1 MPTGGGGD
9 NQTVAPLYNIETL
22 VSIRVDTGELPSSVY
37 TSLTMDAL
45 KEYIVVYGTFS
56 DSEEE
61 QILEASDYTFS
72 IPSQSNQLVQGSN
85 TITCTAGNQTT
96 SFVIDGVLQDSIDKI
111 EVETPTG
118 NIYTST
124 TEETLKTMLT
134 VYAYYIS
141 DPDTPVELS
150 AEAYSVTWQR
160 GASESAT
167 FTVSVLSQG
176 TYYYDDFY
184 HEILEVDVA
193 RIDGVR
199 FNTEIMSSLSLDEL
213 LFETTFTGENNDGS
227 TEIDPND
234 IEFRLIR
241 GGPTLG
247 TGADGSST
255 SKTLGVYRASDGEL
269 LKEVEITV
277 QQDVLTSILL
287 DRIERYYVAYETVQ
301 PGDLR
306 VTAIFESGERRDLEY
321 GEYQIIYPDGRE
333 HFLQGD
339 TTYSVSYTENNI
351 TRTDQSASIR
361 VDYALIDE
369 PYSEGRDGNY
379 NGSAYTWHINEYN
392 DEILRYT
399 SNSDKL
405 TIELSDDGSTLTLS
419 ATEVATYTVTISIKD
434 ENYQWST
441 GRTGSIEYEFT
452 IIGANPTLQ
461 LTIPSDIH
469 YGDQYEMGLTV
480 TGIGGQTIENPTIIW
495 TFYGSSYDGLT
506 TISSDE
512 PSNTAPT
519 EAGNW
524 YVQAEFPEQGNYAS
538 TNTGYQNFEIQRQVV
553 SLPNID
559 SKEYILNQ
567 NQTSGL
573 SDTAQYDVV
582 TDNGGIDVGRYPVTL
597 ELTSTNNYVWESGST
612 VSGNQATVY
621 WGITPR
627 ILEKPDSDTTT
638 FTYTGETLTYN
649 PDLKGNGAYLS
660 VTGNT
665 GIDAG
670 GYTAVVSLNDPV
682 NTRWEDNTT
691 EIVTFAWSIGRQ
703 GIPVPTAPNA
713 TFLGERQEASSILQN
728 YNASRM
734 RITPMTDGLRFESGN
749 LYAVHGG
756 TYSFT
761 ATITDDNYQWSTGD
775 PDTQTLTWYI
785 APAENTVTVSLNGWT
800 YDGGAN
806 VHTPVP
812 SATFGTEFTITYT
825 DEDATEPGTNTT
837 QPVDAGRYK
846 VWATLTGTDDYEGD
860 TGFAVFEISKASNN
874 VTVSLDGW
882 VYGEA
887 ASTPVTDADFG
898 MVIIT
903 YTSPNAE
910 GPGTN
915 TIRPENAGTYW
926 IWAHVVETN
935 NYDDAVNHDEFT
947 IEKADNAITGLTLE
961 GWTYGSDPNQP
972 SVSTV
977 LSGDA
982 VDRYTYT
989 SVEADG
995 PGNDTTVPKN
1005 AGTYRVWAVV
1015 YEKSNYNPVSV
1026 YVEFEIQR
1034 LQVTPDLSFRQ
1045 VQQDGNPHTPAVSTN
1060 SELLTS
1066 GLYTVDYD
1074 DDSSTNVGTYY
1085 LTVTLAGEGARNFYW
1100 VASNDPSDV
1109 FIPETGDAIRDV
1121 VQDGSDDTVITM
1133 WYRITVAQYSVDI
1146 SLDQKEY
1153 TYTGD
1158 LPDIGLGTPTG
1169 NQNDIAI
1176 TNWVSLPDEIKTTLG
1191 GNSGWY
1197 IRFFDSDNNE
1207 VTDGDDV
1214 APGTYDVGL
1223 YIASTENYEQTDV
1236 VRIQITIGNAQ
1247 IGYTEPINGS
1257 VEYDGTSHQV
1267 LTNGIEAT
1275 LQGGKSATIEY
1286 SLDGGDWSATIP
1298 SVEDVK
1304 IVGDSVGSYR
1314 VYYRISAEYHDA
1326 VGSDNSLYFD
1336 YTVTQRDVT
1345 VTILDRTFT
1354 YTGSAPTIPTVVD
1367 GVNQYT
1373 VDDLVEGD
1381 DLDLSFSTTGV
1392 DPGQYD
1398 ITGAWS
1404 NTNYDV
1410 TFTQKAGGACTIENA
1425 TITVEITGYKGTY
1438 DGVAHP
1444 VATYEIGTQNDITAN
1459 IEFSLQ
1465 NDTTTA
1471 TSDLTIKDATDRDV
1485 TVYYWV
1491 TAQYHDDASGTFS
1504 VNIGKKGLTITYN
1517 GDTVTYGD
1525 PFPSGYDDISFDGF
1539 VNNETS
1545 SVLGGSLDF
1554 SHNYVSE
1561 KSGRTPAEKQV
1572 TVTPFGYTSSNY
1584 NITYTGGTLTV
1595 ERRPLT
1601 VVIPNVSVEYVDRL
1615 ESVSQTVSIS
1625 GTLAPGDVQSDL
1637 FTVIVEG
1644 YPDSM
1649 PDSVGLYRFVLQET
1663 ELAQT
1668 NYDIS
1673 CNGANYNITTSTVDI
1688 QIFSPTDFVYDGSP
1702 KVYRAS
1708 PNEGDFV
1715 ILVSYERHN
1724 GNEYEAIGSAPT
1736 NAGDY
1741 RVTFTVDDTNYV
1753 ANTTSQTFTIAKA
1766 TYNLN
1771 VTITNYVGT
1780 YDGNIHWPEYTGTIP
1795 TGADGKTPELVF
1807 TADDGSKG
1815 YRDVCTEAPVTITL
1829 TTTSPNYDVTGVKYE
1844 GTVTI
1849 TPKSVDVH
1857 WSNED
1862 TGFKNFVF
1870 DGTDQIDGVTAY
1882 YEDINGNHVDL
1893 NVSTTTNNGVFRD
1906 YADNGYRFTADMVTE
1921 DGNYSLTGDTAT
1933 YVMQKREV
1941 HVTINNDAVEYG
1953 DPIDLSYVGYTY
1965 DADTPYR
1972 FVDGDTAVQGLR
1984 LTTNAVKGSFP
1995 GTYSIT
2001 FESTNMLNYDL
2012 HPNNGTLTIGPR
2024 SLTVEILSQTHTY
2037 DRTDPD
2043 ASSSTQYW
2051 RVTQGSI
2058 YQDQDPR
2065 IYLTREPGSDVG
2077 FYDITGGWDN
2087 TTFYKVTFINGE
2099 EKFEIT
2105 EASITVEIGTDLIP
2119 YSGEYDGT
2127 AHSVVVGDP
2136 VAHTAD
2142 SEHDTEVDF
2151 TYSLTENGDYTS
2163 ILELTNRGPNA
2174 DSTYTVY
2181 FKANKENHLEY
2192 SGQFTVT
2199 ITRAGNSWTTEYSNS
2214 GWTYGG
2220 YVDTVTNA
2228 VAKFGTVNTYEY
2240 FTDPECN
2247 TSYTAGFDNGTP
2259 AGTYYVRVSVSEEYN
2274 YVGISDVY
2282 SFTVQRAPYSPE
2294 WAESQKQYS
2303 GSMLTNTLKINGS
2316 IADVT
2321 GYSPADEAATTVDRD
2336 GTKITV
2342 SMSAQNAGSYY
2353 ATLTITD
2360 RNYVF
2365 IVDGLQSE
2373 TCTVTWNIYAS
2384 GNHWVIT
2391 PGIDGWTYGGNVSA
2405 PYGSA
2410 YSGTI
2415 VFTYSNKADGVFTS
2429 SIPLNAGTWYMKA
2442 TVAGTDEY
2450 AGLSE
2455 TIEFVISPAKVP
2467 LPTADLDGD
2476 GDGYVYDYGNPVEL
2490 ITTYDQL
2497 HVSVNGNVTTTAGEK
2512 TAVFSLIDNDNY
2524 VWDLSEGDSRDPSG
2538 DIEIGW
2544 QVSKL
2549 TITKPG
2555 DTDSGGHNSYL
2566 YDGDLKTFI
2575 PKGFDDRTMAIAGNT
2590 GINVVEEGYTAIVS
2604 LRDANNLVWTDS
2616 TSGPVEIQWSITPIV
2631 VNAPSVTLLDN
2642 MEYTGNEII
2651 LAVTGL
2657 DTGYMRLTSDN
2668 ASVHVNSETD
2678 VSVGA
2683 VNAGDY
2689 SATVT
2694 LRYPGNYVWSNDAGA
2709 VDGMVTLNW
2718 TIQKQQIDAPSG
2730 GTFPTYTGS
2739 SVTYIPD
2746 GYDQSIMMIAENV
2759 KTWVSPDGYQ
2769 AIVTIRDDNYRWA
2782 DGIVTNGSGG
2792 VILDWNV
2799 QKADYD
2805 MTGVEY
2811 TLSFVYDGAG
2821 HQPIVGN
2828 LPTGMDGI
2836 QVNVS
2841 EISGTPVVS
2850 GEDEFVII
2858 FSTTSPNY
2866 NAPANVSV
2874 TVTVSDRSITL
2885 VANGGEFEYGNPLNL
2900 GWRYASGSE
2909 SIVGDPSGITLSL
2922 HDSDGSLVTD
2932 LTPSVGTYTAVVDLP
2947 EGMDGNAIS
2956 LQNGTVVI
2964 YERSIVVTIDPKSS
2978 QYGGSIENLTAEITN
2993 GTLAEGDTNVYSLS
3007 TNATSTS
3014 EPGSYNI
3021 LGNVENDNYR
3031 ITFVNQL
3038 DSYTITKIGVDRPTS
3053 GNNHLPYTGS
3063 TITYIPNGFDSTI
3076 MMIEGNTSSSIDTYE
3091 AIISLRDTAHYQWNG
3106 AGDETVTIA
3115 WSIYEENGLYPHLA
3129 DTSIEYSGETV
3140 SVEILGFDDDAMDI
3154 VESVSYQSGRFYILV
3169 QDVGI
3174 YTLHITKTDDSR
3186 SWADGVTVDDQDRA
3200 VLTFEV
3206 TKQEVPVPVP
3216 SGSPMYTGESIPAP
3230 FASSTIYHI
3239 PENGGSSAVEA
3250 GPHYTTFRLNDT
3262 DHYKWVTTD
3271 DAEVTVEWQ
3280 ILPSTDVDEHD
3291 FEFDDSDATFTGTE
3305 IRREVT
3311 SNVLGE
3317 NDYDVSYSSDLIN
3330 TGTVTV
3336 TIAGKGNYS
3345 FTIVLEYQ
3353 IVAKKVDLPQ
3363 APSFEYD
3370 GELKTAFESE
3380 YEWYTVSGEL
3390 TSTNVGDY
3398 DAVFHLKYN
3407 TDGHTNVVWSDG
3419 GSDDRTVTWS
3429 IGSSSLPS
3437 EGWSF
3442 EDSDRVYDGTSD
3454 DRKPT
3459 HVTLVEGTDYTI
3471 QYPENQR
3478 NAGLKTF
3485 TVTGINGYSGTQTFM
3500 YEITVLTVHV
3510 PDVGDLPYRG
3520 EEQTAVSSGDWYTV
3534 SGTNAATD
3542 VGDYSATLTLHHNT
3556 DGHTNTAWDREF
3568 DGTIEWSITPVDATV
3583 TSPTASSVGRG
3594 DTLSDSTLSGGS
3606 VTGVNGE
3613 TLGGHFEWQNPS
3625 ATVNGS
3631 GSYTAVFVF
3640 DDDQDTANYN
3650 PVTVQVR
3657 VTATGGGTGPVN
3669 PPIDPNPPEDPD
3681 DPDDPDVPET
3691 EPVTDLEFPEAGE
3704 ITEGQTLADSI
3715 LTGGSTGGT
3724 FEWMEPTTAPSSGEH
3739 EFLMVFTPTDGRD
3752 YTQVEGWD
3760 DASGTVQR
3768 LVDITVLPAE
3778 SPEPSPESPGFPWWI
3793 VLLIVIVLIVIIVI
3807 AWKRR
3812 SEEE

>member
-1 MPTGGGGD
+1 MPS
-9 NQTVAPLYNIETL
+9 N
-22 VSIRVDTGELPSSVY
+22 VY
-37 TSLTMDAL
+37 TSMTMDAL
-45 KEYIVVYGTFS
+45 KDYIVVYGTFEGS
-56 DSEEE
+56 VDE
-61 QILEASDYTFS
+61 QELDASDYTLT
-72 IPSQSNQLVQGSN
+72 IPSQNNQLVQGSN
-85 TITCTAGNQTT
+85 IITCTSRNASTT
-96 SFVIDGVLQDSIDKI
+96 FTIDGVIQDRIQRISA
-111 EVETPTG
+111 ESPTE

-124 TEETLKTMLT
+124 TLEQLKQILT
-134 VYAYYIS
+134 VYAYYDS
-141 DPDTPVELS
+141 NPNVPVELPS
-150 AEAYSVTWQR
+150 EAYSVTWQR
-160 GASESAT
+160 EASESET
-167 FTVSVLSQG
+167 FDISVLSQG
-176 TYYYDDFY
+176 TYYYTSFN
-184 HEILEVDVA
+184 HEILDVDVET
-193 RIDGVR
+193 ITD
-199 FNTEIMSSLSLDEL
+199 FEINGTIWSSISLEDLEL
-213 LFETTFTGENNDGS
+213 ITTFTGTNNDGS
-227 TEIDPND
+227 TNINRGDV
-234 IEFRLIR
+234 EFRVIA
-241 GGPTLG
+241 GGSTLG
-247 TGADGSST
+247 TGADGLNT
-255 SKTLGVYRASDGEL
+255 AKTLGVFRTSDGKEL
-269 LKEVEITV
+269 CRKDITV
-277 QQDVLTSILL
+277 TPDTLEFISVIAHET
-287 DRIERYYVAYETVQ
+287 DYVAYQTVQ
-301 PGDLR
+301 PGDIT
-306 VTAIFESGERRDLEY
+306 VTANFTHSSRELVY
-321 GEYQIIYPDGRE
+321 GEYQITYNDNRDY
-333 HFLQGD
+333 FLQGD
-339 TTYSVSYTENNI
+339 SNYRISYTEAGHTQST
-351 TRTDQSASIR
+351 TRMVS
-361 VDYALIDE
+361 VDYALVNE
-369 PYSEGRDGNY
+369 PYKGGGNGNY
-379 NGSAYTWHINEYN
+379 DGSTFTWYIYNFN
-392 DEILRYT
+392 DEVLRYT
-399 SNSDKL
+399 GNSNNL
-405 TIELSDDGSTLTLS
+405 TIVVSEDGRTLTLT
-419 ATEVATYTVTISIKD
+419 ATEVGTYSVTISIKD

-441 GRTGSIEYEFT
+441 GGADPITLDDFT
-452 IIGANPTLQ
+452 IMGANPTLQ
-461 LTIPSDIH
+461 LTIPTIH

-480 TGIGGQTIENPTIIW
+480 TGIGGQTIENPRIIW
-495 TFYGSSYDGLT
+495 TYYGSSYDGRT
-506 TISSDE
+506 TISSDH

-553 SLPNID
+553 SLPNVD
-559 SKEYILNQ
+559 SKQYILNQ
-567 NQTSGL
+567 NQTSEL
-573 SDTAQYDVV
+573 VSNAQYNVV
-582 TDNGGIDVGRYPVTL
+582 TDSGGTNVGIYPVTL
-597 ELTSTNNYVWESGST
+597 ELTSTNNYVWESGTT
-612 VSGNQATVY
+612 VSGDQATVY
-621 WGITPR
+621 WEITPR
-627 ILEKPDSDTTT
+627 MLEKPGPDTAT

-649 PDLKGNGAYLS
+649 PDLKGNGEYLS

-665 GIDAG
+665 GSDAG
-670 GYTAVVSLNDPV
+670 EYTAVVSLNDPV
-682 NTRWEDNTT
+682 NTRWDDDTEDGST
-691 EIVTFAWSIGRQ
+691 EDITFSWSIGRK

-713 TFLGERQEASSILQN
+713 TFLGEDHVASSTLQN
-728 YNASRM
+728 YDASRM
-734 RITPMTDGLRFESGN
+734 GISPVTTGLTFENGN
-749 LYAVHGG
+749 LYAIHGG
-756 TYSFT
+756 TYTFT

-785 APAENTVTVSLNGWT
+785 EPAENTVTVSLNGWT

-860 TGFAVFEISKASNN
+860 TGFAVFEISKASNS
-874 VTVSLDGW
+874 VTVSLEGW
-882 VYGEA
+882 IYRET
-887 ASTPVTDADFG
+887 ASTPVTNADFG
-898 MVIIT
+898 TVIVT

-910 GPGTN
+910 GPGSDT
-915 TIRPENAGTYW
+915 TRPVNAGTYW
-926 IWAHVVETN
+926 VWAHVVGTN
-935 NYDDAVNHDEFT
+935 NYDGAVNHDEFT
-947 IEKADNAITGLTLE
+947 IGKANNAITGLTLE
-961 GWTYGSDPNQP
+961 GWTYGSSPNKP
-972 SVSTV
+972 SVTSV
-977 LSGDA
+977 LSGDS

-989 SVEADG
+989 SVGADG
-995 PGNDTTVPKN
+995 PGNDTTVPTN

-1015 YEKSNYNPVSV
+1015 DEKSNYNPVSI

-1045 VQQDGNPHTPAVSTN
+1045 VQQDGSAHTPTVSMS
-1060 SELLTS
+1060 SELLTNS
-1066 GLYTVDYD
+1066 LYTVDD

-1085 LTVTLAGEGARNFYW
+1085 LTVTLTGDGARNFYW

-1121 VQDGSDDTVITM
+1121 VQDDSDDTVITM

-1146 SLDQKEY
+1146 SLEQKEY

-1176 TNWVSLPDEIKTTLG
+1176 TNWVSLSDEIKTTLG

-1207 VTDGDDV
+1207 VTDEDDV

-1236 VRIQITIGNAQ
+1236 ERIEITIGNAQ
-1247 IGYTEPINGS
+1247 IQYTKPNEGS

-1267 LTNGIEAT
+1267 LTNGIQT
-1275 LQGGKSATIEY
+1275 ILQGGKSATIEY
-1286 SLDGGDWSATIP
+1286 SLDGGKWSTTIP

-1304 IVGDSVGSYR
+1304 IVDGSAGSYR

-1336 YTVTQRDVT
+1336 YKVEQRNVT
-1345 VTILDRTFT
+1345 VTIYDRTFT
-1354 YTGSAPTIPTVVD
+1354 YTGSAPEIPTVVD

-1373 VDDLVEGD
+1373 VDYLIEGD

-1444 VATYEIGTQNDITAN
+1444 VATYEIGTQNGIRPT

-1465 NDTTTA
+1465 NDPNTA
-1471 TSDLTIKDATDRDV
+1471 TSDLTIKDATGVDV

-1491 TAQYHDDASGTFS
+1491 KADHHEDEDGQFT
-1504 VNIGKKGLTITYN
+1504 VNIGKRDLTIKYN

-1539 VNNETS
+1539 ANGETS
-1545 SVLGGSLDF
+1545 SVLTGSHTF
-1554 SHNYVSE
+1554 IHEYVSE
-1561 KSGRTPAEKQV
+1561 KTGRTPVGQV
-1572 TVTPFGYTSSNY
+1572 TVTPSGYTSSNY
-1584 NITYTGGTLTV
+1584 DITYTGGTLTV

-1601 VVIPNVSVEYVDRL
+1601 VVIPNVSVEYVNRL
-1615 ESVSQTVSIS
+1615 TSVDQEVSIS
-1625 GTLAPGDVQSDL
+1625 GTLAPDDVQSDL

-1649 PDSVGLYRFVLQET
+1649 PDSVEQYRFILQET

-1673 CNGANYNITTSTVDI
+1673 CDGANYIITRSTVDI
-1688 QIFSPTDFVYDGSP
+1688 QITSPTSFTYDGSP
-1702 KVYRAS
+1702 KVYSAI

-1715 ILVSYERHN
+1715 ILVSYEKQN
-1724 GNEYEAIGSAPT
+1724 GSGYEAIDSAPED
-1736 NAGDY
+1736 AGDY
-1741 RVTFTVDDTNYV
+1741 RVIFTINDSNYV
-1753 ANTTSQTFTIAKA
+1753 ANTTSQTFTIAPAK
-1766 TYNLN
+1766 YSLN
-1771 VTITNYVGT
+1771 ITITNYVGT
-1780 YDGNIHWPEYTGTIP
+1780 YDGNIHWPTYTGTIP
-1795 TGADGKTPELVF
+1795 TGADGITPKLVF

-1815 YRDVCTEAPVTITL
+1815 YRYVCTEAPVTITL

-1862 TGFKNFVF
+1862 TGFQNFVF

-1933 YVMQKREV
+1933 YIMQKREV
-1941 HVTINNDAVEYG
+1941 HVTINNDTVEYG
-1953 DPIDLSYVGYTY
+1953 DPIDLSDVGYTY

-2012 HPNNGTLTIGPR
+2012 HPNNGTLTIGSR

-2037 DRTDPD
+2037 DGKDPD

-2058 YQDQDPR
+2058 YQDQDPK

-2105 EASITVEIGTDLIP
+2105 DASITVEIGTDLIP
-2119 YSGEYDGT
+2119 YSGEYDGA

-2214 GWTYGG
+2214 GWTYGE
-2220 YVDTVTNA
+2220 YVDSVTNA

-2274 YVGISDVY
+2274 YVSISDVY

-2490 ITTYDQL
+2490 IVTYDQL

-2575 PKGFDDRTMAIAGNT
+2575 PTGFDDRTMAIAGNT

-2616 TSGPVEIQWSITPIV
+2616 TSEPVEIQWSITPIV
-2631 VNAPSVTLLDN
+2631 VNAPSVTLLDD

-2657 DTGYMRLTSDN
+2657 NTEYMRLTSKN

-2683 VNAGDY
+2683 VNAGNY
-2689 SATVT
+2689 SANVT
-2694 LRYPGNYVWSNDAGA
+2694 LRYPENYVWSDDAGA

-2746 GYDQSIMMIAENV
+2746 GYDQSMMMIAENV
-2759 KTWVSPDGYQ
+2759 KTSVSPDGYQ

-2782 DGIVTNGSGG
+2782 DGIETNGSGG

-2811 TLSFVYDGAG
+2811 TLSFVYDGTG

-2828 LPTGMDGI
+2828 LPVGMDGI

-2841 EISGTPVVS
+2841 EIIGTPVVS

-2858 FSTTSPNY
+2858 FSTISLNY

-2885 VANGGEFEYGNPLNL
+2885 VANSGEFEYGNPLNL

-2909 SIVGDPSGITLSL
+2909 SIVGDTSGITVSL
-2922 HDSDGSLVTD
+2922 YDSDGSLVTD

-2978 QYGGSIENLTAEITN
+2978 QYGSSIENLTAEITN

-3129 DTSIEYSGETV
+3129 NTWMEYSGETV

-3250 GPHYTTFRLNDT
+3250 GPHHTTFRLNDT
-3262 DHYKWVTTD
+3262 DHYKWKTTD
-3271 DAEVTVEWQ
+3271 NAEVTVEWR

-3317 NDYDVSYSSDLIN
+3317 NDYDVSYSDDLTN

-3336 TIAGKGNYS
+3336 TITGKGNYS
-3345 FTIVLEYQ
+3345 FTIELEYQ
-3353 IVAKKVDLPQ
+3353 IVAKEVDLPQ

-3390 TSTNVGDY
+3390 TGTNVGDY

-3459 HVTLVEGTDYTI
+3459 HFTLVEGTDYTI
-3471 QYPENQR
+3471 QYPEDQT
-3478 NAGLKTF
+3478 NAGVKTF
-3485 TVTGINGYSGTQTFM
+3485 TVTGINGYTGTQTFA
-3500 YEITVLTVHV
+3500 YEITVHTVHV
-3510 PDVGDLPYRG
+3510 PDVGDIPYRG

-3534 SGTNAATD
+3534 SGTNAATN
-3542 VGDYSATLTLHHNT
+3542 VGDYTATLTLHHNT

-3583 TSPTASSVGRG
+3583 TSPTASSVSRG

-3613 TLGGHFEWQNPS
+3613 TLGGHFEWQDPS

-3640 DDDQDTANYN
+3640 DDDQDTINYN

-3691 EPVTDLEFPEAGE
+3691 EPVTDLEFPEAGD

-3793 VLLIVIVLIVIIVI
+3793 ILLIVIVLIVIIVI

>member
-1 MPTGGGGD
+1 MPTGGGGS
-9 NQTVAPLYNIETL
+9 NQSVAPLYDIKTL
-22 VSIRVDTGELPSSVY
+22 VSIRVDTSGIPPSVY
-37 TSLTMDAL
+37 TSMTMDAL
-45 KEYIVVYGTFS
+45 KEYIVVYGTFNGM
-56 DSEEE
+56 EGE
-61 QILEASDYTFS
+61 QVLSSSDYELTIPSQNNTLVQGANVVTCSVDTTNTTFS
-72 IPSQSNQLVQGSN
+72 IENVIADRIEY
-85 TITCTAGNQTT
+85 ITVEGPE
-96 SFVIDGVLQDSIDKI
+96 GV
-111 EVETPTG
+111 
-118 NIYTST
+118 IYTST
-124 TEETLKTMLT
+124 EPEQLKSMLT
-134 VYAYYIS
+134 VYAHYTS
-141 DPDTPVELS
+141 DESKGIPLTSDQF
-150 AEAYSVTWQR
+150 SVDWADQGEPGQNR
-160 GASESAT
+160 M
-167 FTVSVLSQG
+167 FTVQVL
-176 TYYYDDFY
+176 
-184 HEILEVDVA
+184 
-193 RIDGVR
+193 IDGVHTVTFYR
-199 FNTEIMSSLSLDEL
+199 DVIAVDASNIESVQFPETIWSSTPLQL
-213 LFETTFTGENNDGS
+213 LLRNPDTVLNGSNNDGTPIS
-227 TEIDPND
+227 KEYVEMRVIS
-234 IEFRLIR
+234 

-247 TGADGSST
+247 TGTDGT
-255 SKTLGVYRASDGEL
+255 NTTKTIGIYRTSDGQL
-269 LKEVEITV
+269 LYEEEITV
-277 QQDVLTSILL
+277 TTDRLL
-287 DRIERYYVAYETVQ
+287 MITAVQNDSGYSYMAYQTVGS
-301 PGDLR
+301 GDIT
-306 VTAIFESGERRDLEY
+306 VTAIFENGTRELQF
-321 GEYQIIYPDGRE
+321 GEYQIQYNNGDSFRYNDTGYTVYYKEGTYSDDYDITGIDVGYALVSVPGRE
-333 HFLQGD
+333 GLSGPYLGEDNPYTWRITNFDDDILD
-339 TTYSVSYTENNI
+339 YSVSSGL
-351 TRTDQSASIR
+351 TDNLS
-361 VDYALIDE
+361 
-369 PYSEGRDGNY
+369 GN
-379 NGSAYTWHINEYN
+379 
-392 DEILRYT
+392 
-399 SNSDKL
+399 
-405 TIELSDDGSTLTLS
+405 TIVLN
-419 ATEVATYTVTISIKD
+419 ATQQGTYTVTVSISNP
-434 ENYQWST
+434 NYQWTT
-441 GRTGSIEYEFT
+441 GGREDRQYEFIITNAETRVVLNIPSNVHYGSI
-452 IIGANPTLQ
+452 PTLNA
-461 LTIPSDIH
+461 TVYADSVSSDPLDVNVR
-469 YGDQYEMGLTV
+469 YR
-480 TGIGGQTIENPTIIW
+480 
-495 TFYGSSYDGLT
+495 FYGSSYDGNIV
-506 TISSDE
+506 ISE
-512 PSNTAPT
+512 SNPNDGTPT
-519 EAGNW
+519 NAGIWWIVAIFDGQN
-524 YVQAEFPEQGNYAS
+524 NYDAS
-538 TNTGYQNFEIQRQVV
+538 SSGYLRFEIQRQVV

-573 SDTAQYDVV
+573 SDTAQYNVV
-582 TDNGGIDVGRYPVTL
+582 TDNGGMNVGRYPVTL
-597 ELTSTNNYVWESGST
+597 ELTSTNNYAWESGSD
-612 VSGNQATVY
+612 VSGNRATVY
-621 WGITPR
+621 WEITPR
-627 ILEKPDSDTTT
+627 MLVKPDPDTTT
-638 FTYTGETLTYN
+638 FTYTGGTLTYN
-649 PDLKGNGAYLS
+649 PDLKGNGDYLS

-665 GIDAG
+665 GNEAER
-670 GYTAVVSLNDPV
+670 YTAVVSLNNTT

-691 EIVTFAWSIGRQ
+691 ESVKFAWSIGRQ
-703 GIPVPTAPNA
+703 GIPVPTAPNS
-713 TFLGERQEASSILQN
+713 TFLGEDQEANSTLQN
-728 YNASRM
+728 YEASRM
-734 RITPMTDGLRFESGN
+734 DITPVTNGLRFENGN
-749 LYAVHGG
+749 LYAINGG
-756 TYSFT
+756 TYTFT
-761 ATITDDNYQWSTGD
+761 ATITDDNYQWNTGD
-775 PDTQTLTWYI
+775 TDTQTLTWYI
-785 APAENTVTVSLNGWT
+785 APADNTVTVSLDGWT
-800 YDGGAN
+800 YDGGTDE
-806 VHTPVP
+806 HTPVP

-825 DEDATEPGTNTT
+825 GEDATEPGTNTT
-837 QPVDAGRYK
+837 QPVDVGRYK
-846 VWATLTGTDDYEGD
+846 VWASIAGTDDYDGD
-860 TGFAVFEISKASNN
+860 TGFDVFEISKASNS
-874 VTVSLDGW
+874 VTVSLEGW
-882 VYGEA
+882 IYRET
-887 ASTPVTDADFG
+887 ASTPVTNADFG
-898 MVIIT
+898 TVIVT

-910 GPGTN
+910 GPGSDT
-915 TIRPENAGTYW
+915 TRPVNAGTYW
-926 IWAHVVETN
+926 VWAHVVGTN
-935 NYDDAVNHDEFT
+935 NYDGAVNHDQFT
-947 IEKADNAITGLTLE
+947 IGKADNAITGLTLE
-961 GWTYGSDPNQP
+961 DWTYGSDPNQP
-972 SVSTV
+972 SVTSV
-977 LSGDA
+977 LSGDS

-989 SVEADG
+989 SVDADE
-995 PGNDTTVPKN
+995 PGIDTTVPKN

-1015 YEKSNYNPVSV
+1015 DEKDNYKAVSI

-1045 VQQDGNPHTPAVSTN
+1045 VQQDGSPHTPTVTTN
-1060 SELLTS
+1060 SKLLTS

-1085 LTVTLAGEGARNFYW
+1085 LTVTLKGEGAWNFCW
-1100 VASNDPSDV
+1100 VASNDPNDV
-1109 FIPETGDAIRDV
+1109 FIPETGDVIRDV
-1121 VQDGSDDTVITM
+1121 VRDGSDSTVITM
-1133 WYRITVAQYSVDI
+1133 WYRITVAQYSVGI
-1146 SLDQKEY
+1146 SLGQNEY

-1169 NQNDIAI
+1169 DQNDIAI
-1176 TNWVSLPDEIKTTLG
+1176 TNWNSLPDEIKTILG
-1191 GNSGWY
+1191 GSSGWY

-1207 VTDGDDV
+1207 VTDEDDV

-1223 YIASTENYEQTDV
+1223 YIASTENYEQTNV
-1236 VRIQITIGNAQ
+1236 VRIQITIENAQ
-1247 IGYTEPINGS
+1247 IQYTEPNNGS
-1257 VEYDGTSHQV
+1257 VEYDGTPHQV

-1298 SVEDVK
+1298 SIENVK
-1304 IVGDSVGSYR
+1304 IVDGSVGSYR

-1354 YTGSAPTIPTVVD
+1354 YTGSAPTIPTVVG

-1404 NTNYDV
+1404 NTNYAV

-1425 TITVEITGYKGTY
+1425 TITVEITGYEGTY

-1465 NDTTTA
+1465 NDRTTA
-1471 TSDLTIKDATDRDV
+1471 TSDLTIKDATDGDV
-1485 TVYYWV
+1485 PVYYWV
-1491 TAQYHDDASGTFS
+1491 TAQHHDDASGTFS

-1525 PFPSGYDDISFDGF
+1525 PFPSGYDDISFNGF
-1539 VNNETS
+1539 VNGETS
-1545 SVLGGSLDF
+1545 SVLAGSLRFIHD
-1554 SHNYVSE
+1554 YVSE
-1561 KSGRTPAEKQV
+1561 KTERTPV
-1572 TVTPFGYTSSNY
+1572 GTPVIVTPSGYTSSNY
-1584 NITYTGGTLTV
+1584 DITYTEGTLTV
-1595 ERRPLT
+1595 EKRPLT
-1601 VVIPNVSVEYVDRL
+1601 VVIPNVSVEYVNRL
-1615 ESVSQTVSIS
+1615 TSVNQTVSIS
-1625 GTLAPGDVQSDL
+1625 GTLAPDDVQSDL

-1649 PDSVGLYRFVLQET
+1649 PDSVEQYRFILQET

-1673 CNGANYNITTSTVDI
+1673 CDGANYIITRSTVDI
-1688 QIFSPTDFVYDGSP
+1688 QITSPTSFTYDGSP
-1702 KVYRAS
+1702 KVYSAI

-1715 ILVSYERHN
+1715 ILVSYEKQN
-1724 GNEYEAIGSAPT
+1724 GSGYEAIDSAPED
-1736 NAGDY
+1736 AGDY
-1741 RVTFTVDDTNYV
+1741 RVIFTINDSNYV
-1753 ANTTSQTFTIAKA
+1753 ANTTSQTFTIAPAK
-1766 TYNLN
+1766 YSLN
-1771 VTITNYVGT
+1771 ITITNYVGT
-1780 YDGNIHWPEYTGTIP
+1780 YDGNIHWPTYTGTIP
-1795 TGADGKTPELVF
+1795 TGADGITPELVF

-1849 TPKSVDVH
+1849 TSKSVDVH

-1862 TGFKNFVF
+1862 TGFQNFVF

-2037 DRTDPD
+2037 DGTDPD

-2087 TTFYKVTFINGE
+2087 TTFYEVTFINGE

-2105 EASITVEIGTDLIP
+2105 DASITVEIGTDLIP

-2142 SEHDTEVDF
+2142 SEQDTDVNF
-2151 TYSLTENGDYTS
+2151 TYSLTKNGDYTS
-2163 ILELTNRGPNA
+2163 ILELTDRGPNA
-2174 DSTYTVY
+2174 DSTYNVY
-2181 FKANKENHLEY
+2181 FKANKENHSEC

-2199 ITRAGNSWTTEYSNS
+2199 IRQAGNSWTTEYSNS
-2214 GWTYGG
+2214 GWTYGE
-2220 YVDTVTNA
+2220 YVDSVTNA

-2240 FTDPECN
+2240 FTDPECR
-2247 TSYTAGFDNGTP
+2247 TSYTAGFDDGTP
-2259 AGTYYVRVSVSEEYN
+2259 AGTYYVMVSVSEEYN

-2336 GTKITV
+2336 GTEITV

-2353 ATLTITD
+2353 ATLTIID

-2365 IVDGLQSE
+2365 IVEENESD
-2373 TCTVTWNIYAS
+2373 TCTVSWRIYNTD
-2384 GNHWVIT
+2384 NHWVVY
-2391 PGIDGWTYGGNVSA
+2391 PGIEEWTYGEAVSA

-2410 YSGTI
+2410 YAGT
-2415 VFTYSNKADGVFTS
+2415 VEFTFSNNPTKGYTS

-2450 AGLSE
+2450 KELSE

-2490 ITTYDQL
+2490 IVTYDQL
-2497 HVSVNGNVTTTAGEK
+2497 HVSVNGNVTATAGEK
-2512 TAVFSLIDNDNY
+2512 TAVFSLIDDDNY
-2524 VWDLSEGDSRDPSG
+2524 VWDLPEGDSRDPTG
-2538 DIEIGW
+2538 DVEIGW

-2575 PKGFDDRTMAIAGNT
+2575 PTGFDERTMAIAGNT

-2616 TSGPVEIQWSITPIV
+2616 TSEPVEIQWSITPIV
-2631 VNAPSVTLLDN
+2631 VNAPSITLLDN

-2651 LAVTGL
+2651 LAVSGL
-2657 DTGYMRLTSDN
+2657 NTEYMRLTSNN
-2668 ASVHVNSETD
+2668 ASVHVNSEID

-2689 SATVT
+2689 SANVT
-2694 LRYPGNYVWSNDAGA
+2694 LRYPENYVWSDDAGA

-2746 GYDQSIMMIAENV
+2746 GYDQSMMMIAENV
-2759 KTWVSPDGYQ
+2759 KTSVSPDGYQ

-2782 DGIVTNGSGG
+2782 DGIETNGSGG

-2811 TLSFVYDGAG
+2811 TLSFVYDGTG

-2828 LPTGMDGI
+2828 LPVGMDGT

-2841 EISGTPVVS
+2841 EIIGTPVVS

-2858 FSTTSPNY
+2858 FSTTSLNY

-2909 SIVGDPSGITLSL
+2909 SIVGDTSGITVSL
-2922 HDSDGSLVTD
+2922 YDSDGSLVTD

-2978 QYGGSIENLTAEITN
+2978 QYGSSIENLTAEITN

-3063 TITYIPNGFDSTI
+3063 TITYIPNGFDNTI

-3129 DTSIEYSGETV
+3129 NTWMEYSGETV

-3262 DHYKWVTTD
+3262 DHYKWKTTD
-3271 DAEVTVEWQ
+3271 NAEVTVEWR

-3317 NDYDVSYSSDLIN
+3317 NDYDVSYSDDLTN

-3336 TIAGKGNYS
+3336 TITGKGNYS
-3345 FTIVLEYQ
+3345 FTIELEYQ
-3353 IVAKKVDLPQ
+3353 IVAKEVDLPQ
-3363 APSFEYD
+3363 APSFDYD
-3370 GELKTAFESE
+3370 GEQKTAFESD
-3380 YEWYTVSGEL
+3380 YEWYTVSGDL
-3390 TSTNVGDY
+3390 TGTNVGSY
-3398 DAVFHLKYN
+3398 NAVLHLKHN
-3407 TDGHTNVVWSDG
+3407 TDGHINVVWTDTKN
-3419 GSDDRTVTWS
+3419 SDDRTITWS
-3429 IGSSSLPS
+3429 IGSTSLPS
-3437 EGWSF
+3437 DGWSF
-3442 EDSDRVYDGTSD
+3442 DDSDREYDGTSG
-3454 DRKPT
+3454 DRKPS
-3459 HVTLVEGTDYTI
+3459 HGTLVEWTDYII
-3471 QYPENQR
+3471 QYPEDQT
-3478 NAGLKTF
+3478 NAGVK
-3485 TVTGINGYSGTQTFM
+3485 
-3500 YEITVLTVHV
+3500 
-3510 PDVGDLPYRG
+3510 
-3520 EEQTAVSSGDWYTV
+3520 TV
-3534 SGTNAATD
+3534 SGTNAATN
-3542 VGDYSATLTLHHNT
+3542 VGDYTATLTLHHNT

-3583 TSPTASSVGRG
+3583 TSPTASSVSRG

-3613 TLGGHFEWQNPS
+3613 TLGGHFEWQDPS

-3640 DDDQDTANYN
+3640 DDDQDTINYN

-3691 EPVTDLEFPEAGE
+3691 EPVTDLEFPEAGD